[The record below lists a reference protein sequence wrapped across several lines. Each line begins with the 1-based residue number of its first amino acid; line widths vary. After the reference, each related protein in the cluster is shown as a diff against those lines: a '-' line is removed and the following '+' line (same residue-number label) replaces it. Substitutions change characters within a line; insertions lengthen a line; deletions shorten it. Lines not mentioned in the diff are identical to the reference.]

1 MLLKIL
7 IATLTLASLVVIGL
21 LWRLLQLRRRQDM
34 LRSIMDSADALE
46 VELHACRERMQT
58 MHRWVSTLPSSLTRD
73 ALAAL
78 VLDPLVQKALRD
90 LLQQRLWLRDNGDDA
105 PLARLRGV
113 KGDLERSRK
122 ALAENMDKLEA
133 AGEAL
138 AAASSET
145 HPVSALIAS
154 AYGIGGSD
162 ARTTTLH

>member
-1 MLLKIL
+1 
-7 IATLTLASLVVIGL
+7 
-21 LWRLLQLRRRQDM
+21 M

-46 VELHACRERMQT
+46 SELHACRERMQNL
-58 MHRWVSTLPSSLTRD
+58 HRWVSTLPASLTRD

-90 LLQQRLWLRDNGDDA
+90 LLQQRLWLRDNGDLA
-105 PLARLRGV
+105 PLARLKSV

-162 ARTTTLH
+162 ARSSAMN

>member
-1 MLLKIL
+1 
-7 IATLTLASLVVIGL
+7 
-21 LWRLLQLRRRQDM
+21 
-34 LRSIMDSADALE
+34 
-46 VELHACRERMQT
+46 MQT

-90 LLQQRLWLRDNGDDA
+90 LLQQRLWLRDNGDSA

-113 KGDLERSRK
+113 KADLERSRK

-154 AYGIGGSD
+154 AYGIGGAETRASE
-162 ARTTTLH
+162 LN

>member
-1 MLLKIL
+1 MLLKVL
-7 IATLTLASLVVIGL
+7 TATLTLASLVVIGL

-46 VELHACRERMQT
+46 SELHACRERMQA

-90 LLQQRLWLRDNGDDA
+90 LLQQRLWLRDHGDGA

-138 AAASSET
+138 AAASSES
-145 HPVSALIAS
+145 HPVTALMAG
-154 AYGIGGSD
+154 AYGIGGNEPR
-162 ARTTTLH
+162 APTLH